1 MTTNITEQ
9 NQYPGTKWL
18 AGPTTKEAK
27 FTAAV
32 TGTSATITDTT
43 TYAVA
48 DQDGLTS
55 IITIVGDPDNVDAQT
70 VTFSGATTTALQV
83 AAQINDQCKGLSAV
97 VTGGQVVLT
106 TDKVGAGVSISVG
119 AGTGAL
125 TWDTPVAGT
134 GVGASDALEITVGM
148 LLGRTTSGTAP
159 YTAGDLVPYNSAN
172 SPAGSNVIV
181 GVASAD
187 RSLAA
192 TGSISIDYAIAGKLK
207 EDEISKA
214 DGSAVTVAELDALRA
229 NTGILPITVTD
240 QSVYL

>member
-9 NQYPGTKWL
+9 NQEPKDIWL
-18 AGPTTKEAK
+18 AGPTTKEGK
-27 FTAAV
+27 FTASV

-55 IITIVGDPDNVDAQT
+55 VITIVGDADNADAQT

-106 TDKVGAGVSISVG
+106 TDKVGADISISVA

-134 GVGASDALEITVGM
+134 GVGALDALEITTGM

-159 YTAGDLVPYNSAN
+159 YTAGDVVPYNSAN
-172 SPAGSNVIV
+172 SPAGSNVII

-192 TGSISIDYAIAGKLK
+192 TGSISIDYAIAGNIK
-207 EDEISKA
+207 ESAVNKA
-214 DGSAVTVAELDALRA
+214 DGSTVTAAELDALRS

-240 QSVYL
+240 QSVYR